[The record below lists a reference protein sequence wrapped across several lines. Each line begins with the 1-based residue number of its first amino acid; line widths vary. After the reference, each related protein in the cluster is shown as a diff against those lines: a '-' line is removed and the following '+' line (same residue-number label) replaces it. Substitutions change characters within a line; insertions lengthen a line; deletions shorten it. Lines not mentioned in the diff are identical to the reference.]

1 MPPHDP
7 FLFSVLSDHFR
18 EHPMNPIAQ
27 PRLLLATLVPL
38 LLAAGLTG
46 CGEEQKAQAAA
57 APQAQGTPVS
67 VAAVIA
73 RAVQQEREFSGQL
86 EAIERAQLRPRVSG
100 YVDSV
105 RFQPGSLVRKGD
117 VLFVIDPRPYQAE
130 VARLEAAAASSRVKA
145 ELAASELQRAKRL
158 LADNAIA
165 QREHD
170 ERAATARQ
178 LDAAA
183 RADAAALQ
191 TARLNLEWTSVR
203 APFHGRVGKAE
214 VTTGNLVDGNTVL
227 TSLVSANPMYVSFN
241 GDEATYLQLGKLARS
256 NPGALK
262 IRVGLANEAGFPHEG
277 RLEFVDNQIDPQAGS
292 VRMRAVVDNADGLLT
307 PGLFAKVQLAT
318 GSRDGAAST
327 LVLERAIGTDQNR
340 KFVFVVGDKQQAEY
354 RPIQLGS
361 TVGELRVVTAG
372 LKVGD
377 QVVVDGL
384 QRVRPGAPLAPAVVP
399 MDPVE
404 AKAQAAAAAAT
415 ASAPPAK

>member
-1 MPPHDP
+1 MK
-7 FLFSVLSDHFR
+7 
-18 EHPMNPIAQ
+18 PIAQ
-27 PRLLLATLVPL
+27 PRLLLTALASV
-38 LLAAGLTG
+38 LLAVTLSA
-46 CGEEQKAQAAA
+46 CGDEHKAQAAA
-57 APQAQGTPVS
+57 APQAPGTPVS

-73 RAVQQEREFSGQL
+73 RVVQQEREFSGQI

-100 YVDSV
+100 YIDSV
-105 RFQPGSLVRKGD
+105 RFQPGSLVHKGD

-130 VARLEAAAASSRVKA
+130 VARLEATAASARVKA
-145 ELAASELQRAKRL
+145 EQAASELQRAKRL

-170 ERAATARQ
+170 ERASTARQ
-178 LDAAA
+178 LDADAHA
-183 RADAAALQ
+183 TAAALQ

-203 APFHGRVGKAE
+203 APFNGRVGKAE

-227 TSLVSANPMYVSFN
+227 TSLVSASPMYVSFN

-262 IRVGLANEAGFPHEG
+262 IHVGLSNETGFPHEG

-292 VRMRAVVDNADGLLT
+292 VRLRAVIDNTDGLLT

-318 GSRDGAAST
+318 GSRDGAPSA

-340 KFVFVVGDKQQAEY
+340 KFVFVVGANKQAEY
-354 RPIQLGS
+354 RPIQLGNAM
-361 TVGELRVVTAG
+361 GELRVVNAG
-372 LKVGD
+372 LKPGD

-384 QRVRPGAPLAPAVVP
+384 QRVRPGAPLAPTVVP
-399 MDPVE
+399 MDPAE
-404 AKAQAAAAAAT
+404 AASGAASAAAPAT
-415 ASAPPAK
+415 K

>member
-1 MPPHDP
+1 
-7 FLFSVLSDHFR
+7 
-18 EHPMNPIAQ
+18 MNPIAQ
-27 PRLLLATLVPL
+27 PRLLLATLASL
-38 LLAAGLTG
+38 LLAAGLTGLSG

-57 APQAQGTPVS
+57 PQGQPQGTPVS

-73 RAVQQEREFSGQL
+73 RSVQQEREFSGQI
-86 EAIERAQLRPRVSG
+86 EAMERAQLRPRVSG
-100 YVDSV
+100 YIDSV
-105 RFQPGSLVRKGD
+105 RFQPGSLVKKGE
-117 VLFVIDPRPYQAE
+117 VLFVIDPRPYQADA
-130 VARLEAAAASSRVKA
+130 ARLEAAAASSRVKA
-145 ELAASELQRAKRL
+145 DLAASELQRAKRL

-203 APFHGRVGKAE
+203 APFSGRVGKAE
-214 VTTGNLVDGNTVL
+214 VTTGNLVDGNSVL

-241 GDEATYLQLGKLARS
+241 GDESSYLQLGKLARS

-277 RLEFVDNQIDPQAGS
+277 RLEFVDNQIDPQSGS
-292 VRMRAVVDNADGLLT
+292 VRLRAVVDNSDGLLT
-307 PGLFAKVQLAT
+307 PGLFARVQLAT

-340 KFVFVVGDKQQAEY
+340 KFVYVVGAKNMAEY
-354 RPIQLGS
+354 RPVQLG
-361 TVGELRVVTAG
+361 TPMGELRVVNAG
-372 LKVGD
+372 LKVGE

-399 MDPVE
+399 MDPAE
-404 AKAQAAAAAAT
+404 AASAAAAA
-415 ASAPPAK
+415 SAPAAK